1 VAGHIDAGADEVIFS
16 FAFAD
21 TAGLTALGEA
31 FGLAG
36 H

>member
-1 VAGHIDAGADEVIFS
+1 VIFS